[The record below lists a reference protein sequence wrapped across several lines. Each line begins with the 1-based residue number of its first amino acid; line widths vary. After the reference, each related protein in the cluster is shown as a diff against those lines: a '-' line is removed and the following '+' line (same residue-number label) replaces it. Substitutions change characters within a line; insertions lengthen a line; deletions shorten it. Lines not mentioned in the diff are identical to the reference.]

1 MIVGSANHSSLSLM
15 MRIFNSIGL
24 PSRYFISGRM
34 SHSARNVIS
43 EEGSTSS
50 SFYKLLESTE
60 LKHPEVKS
68 ITTSKTAYQERVSM
82 ANDS

>member
-1 MIVGSANHSSLSLM
+1 
-15 MRIFNSIGL
+15 
-24 PSRYFISGRM
+24 M

-50 SFYKLLESTE
+50 SFSKLLESTE